1 MSGELSQPAH
11 PVYLKISANLYEK
24 LRFIS
29 TSSLFA
35 VDTTLHSAF
44 TDVKQLVKEILD
56 VPAAYPAWRID
67 DFEEQLAWSRQVAD

>member
-1 MSGELSQPAH
+1 
-11 PVYLKISANLYEK
+11 
-24 LRFIS
+24 
-29 TSSLFA
+29 

-44 TDVKQLVKEILD
+44 ADVKQLVKEILD